1 MGGMPLSEAVLRLG
15 PRPCPL
21 PTFLERPRAGEL
33 QLLEAGG
40 EA

>member
-1 MGGMPLSEAVLRLG
+1 MPLSEAVLRRLG

-33 QLLEAGG
+33 QLLEADG